1 MVKIE
6 HTSEQYH
13 THTHTKQKK
22 TNCLGFFLTVNN

>member
-13 THTHTKQKK
+13 THTHTQNKKKQIVWD
-22 TNCLGFFLTVNN
+22 FF